1 MANYLNSTLQDVKFH
16 IDNADFDGPIDL
28 LVKFVKE
35 SKIDVMEIFI
45 SDITSQ
51 YVNYVKNLKELNYE
65 YVSQYIIFAALLIE
79 IKSSKIA
86 PQLSFDED
94 SSYMDGYD
102 YSETENEI
110 IAQVKEKLLN
120 DCPEKLKP
128 REVIYRFYPQPE
140 YDESD
145 YKLIAKNLSLDKLLD
160 AYKLVLERVEIV
172 DKAPQIQTIVKDR
185 FTVSEKIID
194 ITTKVRSGQKLSF
207 FSLFEKD
214 FTKTEMLTV
223 FLAVLEIVKKQ
234 IVIATQS
241 EFQSDIIL
249 EHNTADDTNNYEEL
263 LNDVD
268 EYNWSINI
276 CSGKRCYI

>member
-185 FTVSEKIID
+185 FTVSEKIVD

-268 EYNWSINI
+268 EYN
-276 CSGKRCYI
+276 